1 MRLLTTT
8 AFAAL
13 LFGTTVSMSALAA
26 SPPSTGCSPGA
37 QRAESEG
44 GGVGSVGQTT
54 RHADT
59 EGGGVGSVGQTTR
72 HADTEGG
79 GVGSVGQATRH
90 ADTEGGGVGS
100 VGQATRHADAEG
112 GGVGQATGKQMAAS
126 DPCK

>member
-13 LFGTTVSMSALAA
+13 LFGATVAMPALAA
-26 SPPSTGCSPGA
+26 SPTSTGCSPGA

-59 EGGGVGSVGQTTR
+59 EGGGVGSVGQ
-72 HADTEGG
+72 
-79 GVGSVGQATRH
+79 ATRH
-90 ADTEGGGVGS
+90 ADTEGGGVG
-100 VGQATRHADAEG
+100 QAA
-112 GGVGQATGKQMAAS
+112 GKQMAAA